1 MPQLPM
7 RVSSAPQV
15 PPSKPSRLAT
25 GPDPHSASL
34 PSRAATRPEAT
45 ARANA
50 DAASDKA
57 AAAFVRRVLCAHQ
70 LSSNI
75 LAGGEKGK
83 PSPKPLDELLPPLTS
98 SNAVDLQVYAIIAVI
113 IKEFVHGWYTKITP
127 DHVFVDEVIQIIAHC
142 TRALEQRLRKV
153 DLEALIL
160 DEIPQLVSQ
169 HLDAYRTAQRASED
183 RPLAPGHR
191 HIYHTLR
198 PHPALTPVP
207 SEDDPATVL
216 EQRENEACWRQL
228 LVQGVLAVLLPTEDL
243 DNACLRALV
252 AEIISEMIIGGAV
265 SNKVCEAW
273 MLWEAVEKIAE
284 AVHPPASAALP
295 AKATSRLEQF
305 GLVNEAEPCT
315 ARSDGGAW
323 GAAIGELSSL
333 FWTVCQFA
341 FLAATWLRAVVA
353 ALAAS
358 PSLAERSTLVSSP
371 VEGSRQSLE
380 LAWAAEEPSAV
391 LGMSAWT
398 CAGQLL
404 ELKARMPWLA
414 GALSLAQ
421 WSAVSGPGRVG
432 CTNAPL
438 DRLLSHEIK
447 TRMLNPALLP
457 PLLRTLRT
465 SIFPNFAPGPARVAP
480 TPDEVVAIKRRAARA
495 VLDATPSFV
504 RSRLFGSES
513 GSRGVGGS
521 GGGVRGDDDGDE
533 DEKAAAEEDEGV
545 DPVQMREVERLL
557 DVLGDPYLNKHLIF
571 GIIELIVVRLMPEMG
586 ELGVDELMDARSS
599 G

>member
-1 MPQLPM
+1 MPQLPT
-7 RVSSAPQV
+7 RSSSTP
-15 PPSKPSRLAT
+15 
-25 GPDPHSASL
+25 
-34 PSRAATRPEAT
+34 
-45 ARANA
+45 
-50 DAASDKA
+50 
-57 AAAFVRRVLCAHQ
+57 Q

-75 LAGGEKGK
+75 LAGSEKGK
-83 PSPKPLDELLPPLTS
+83 PSQKSLDELLPPLTS
-98 SNAVDLQVYAIIAVI
+98 SNEVDLQLYGIIAVI

-160 DEIPQLVSQ
+160 DEIPRLASQ
-169 HLDAYRTAQRASED
+169 HLDAYRTAHRASED
-183 RPLAPGHR
+183 SPLAPGYR

-207 SEDDPATVL
+207 SEADPATIL

-243 DNACLRALV
+243 ENACLRTLV
-252 AEIISEMIIGGAV
+252 AEIVSEMIIGGAV

-284 AVHPPASAALP
+284 VVHPRAIEPPA

-305 GLVNEAEPCT
+305 GLLNEAEPRKP
-315 ARSDGGAW
+315 RSEAGW
-323 GAAIGELSSL
+323 AIGELSSL
-333 FWTVCQFA
+333 FWTVCQYV
-341 FLAATWLRAVVA
+341 FLAATALRAVVA

-358 PSLAERSTLVSSP
+358 PSLPERAWVVSSP
-371 VEGSRQSLE
+371 MEGSRQSLSSVG
-380 LAWAAEEPSAV
+380 AAEEPSAV
-391 LGMSAWT
+391 LSMSAWT

-432 CTNAPL
+432 GTNGPL

-447 TRMLNPALLP
+447 TRILNPALLP

-465 SIFPNFAPGPARVAP
+465 SIFPNNAPGPPRIPP
-480 TPDEVVAIKRRAARA
+480 TPDEELAIKRRAARA
-495 VLDATPSFV
+495 VLDATPPFV
-504 RSRLFGSES
+504 RSRLFGSGS
-513 GSRGVGGS
+513 GSRAVGGS
-521 GGGVRGDDDGDE
+521 GGVEGNDEDDE
-533 DEKAAAEEDEGV
+533 DEEEQGEDA
-545 DPVQMREVERLL
+545 VQQREVERLL

-571 GIIELIVVRLMPEMG
+571 GIIELIVVRLLPEMG
-586 ELGVDELMDARSS
+586 ELGVDELMDERL